1 MTLRVYFQEGVGLVP
16 EDAPVLRRAL
26 GLLASVIEAAPE
38 PEFPIHVRLGV
49 AETDQAIAQVQ
60 GRKEAPG
67 DVFLLVSRGVMDRL
81 SDDEVRSLFAHELG
95 HVHHQH
101 LRGNRGFIVAW
112 MLASSSSFLAM
123 WVANAVGWSDAS
135 VSWAGVGVGLTM
147 FLVGRNWLL
156 KAIQGMDEL
165 VADRFSARLMGTR
178 MTVRTIRRAG
188 PLFGPDQARERGWKV
203 GRQPPSNHFRICAL
217 FKGRHHRGS
226 GFRLV

>member
-1 MTLRVYFQEGVGLVP
+1 MTLRVYLPEGVGLVP
-16 EDAPVLRRAL
+16 EGAPVLRRAL
-26 GLLASVIEAAPE
+26 GLLASVIEVAPE

-112 MLASSSSFLAM
+112 MLAASSSFLAM
-123 WVANAVGWSDAS
+123 WVAHAIGWSDAS

-147 FLVGRNWLL
+147 FLVGRTWLF